1 MAKLMGFPIS
11 YSSFTYQKWIKST
24 SLVDLLLNKGIVD
37 SDYLHKVSHSFPKV
51 VPSER
56 TSIATKIVIVE
67 NTELAI

>member
-1 MAKLMGFPIS
+1 M
-11 YSSFTYQKWIKST
+11 
-24 SLVDLLLNKGIVD
+24 DLLLNKGIVD